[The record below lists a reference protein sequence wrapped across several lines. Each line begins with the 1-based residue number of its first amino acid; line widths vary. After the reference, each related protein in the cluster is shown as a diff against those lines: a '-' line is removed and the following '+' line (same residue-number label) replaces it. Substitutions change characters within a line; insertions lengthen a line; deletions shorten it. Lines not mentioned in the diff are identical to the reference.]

1 MQSASSSIDKL
12 NGLLKG
18 EISAVETYEQ
28 ALEKITDPGI
38 RSELE
43 DVQQCHASRVEILT
57 QTVASMGKEP
67 AHDAGPWGA
76 FAKLMEGGA
85 KVFGDKAAIGVLEE
99 GEDKGLA
106 DYRKLLEE
114 ADPNIHPVVE
124 ELLPRQEG
132 THAKMSSLKHSLH

>member
-1 MQSASSSIDKL
+1 MQTPNKSADKL

-28 ALEKITDPGI
+28 VLEKITDPEI

-43 DVQQCHASRVEILT
+43 DVQQCHADRVEILT
-57 QTVASMGKEP
+57 ETVAIMGKEP
-67 AHDAGPWGA
+67 ADKAGVWGA

-85 KVFGDKAAIGVLEE
+85 KVFGDKAAIGLLEE
-99 GEDKGLA
+99 GEDKGLE

-114 ADPNIHPVVE
+114 ADPNIHPIIE
-124 ELLPRQEG
+124 ELLPRQEE
-132 THAKMSSLKHSLH
+132 THAKMSGLKHRFH